1 MCYDLSKSTTN
12 IVEQRKR
19 SGEDIVQDVP
29 PDQSV
34 DRIETSESH
43 DSASSSLVIPELPT
57 GRVDFE
63 LPDHAWTRFS
73 ELKNTLTS
81 HSSYWHSPDVALF
94 LLELLFPG
102 CSLKN

>member
-1 MCYDLSKSTTN
+1 MGSN
-12 IVEQRKR
+12 EQQRKR
-19 SGEDIVQDVP
+19 SGEEIIDNVP

-34 DRIETSESH
+34 DRIETSESV
-43 DSASSSLVIPELPT
+43 DESRGGSRSGSMIVPDLPT

-63 LPDHAWTRFS
+63 VPDHAWTRFS
-73 ELKNTLTS
+73 ELKNIITS

-94 LLELLFPG
+94 MLELFFPG